1 MAKGKGLGRG
11 LDAIF
16 DDNAFDNTPEEGV
29 MTLRISQID
38 PKNDQP
44 RKNFEPEALAQLADS
59 IAANGVLQ
67 PILVRKTH
75 TDEAHP
81 NHMEPALSARYE
93 IIAGERRFRGAK
105 LAGLSEIPAIVVE
118 ADDLTAARYALIE
131 NLQREDLNP
140 YEEAVAYD
148 RLVKE
153 FGLSQEEVAGQLG
166 RSRSAVANSLRLLD
180 LPEEVVKML
189 VDGTLTAGHGR
200 TLLGLKDK
208 NQIVP
213 LANRCVSRNLSVRE
227 MEQLVKRANRLYTA
241 ELNNLEDGEEKP
253 LEVDYFASLA
263 TRFTSVTGRQC
274 KITETKHKKMFQVEY
289 RDNEDLEE
297 ILKELAGKDF
307 FENY

>member
-1 MAKGKGLGRG
+1 MGKGKGLGRG

-16 DDNAFDNTPEEGV
+16 DDNTFGDAPADGV
-29 MTLRISQID
+29 KPLRISQID
-38 PKNDQP
+38 PKSDQP

-67 PILVRKTH
+67 PILVRQTH
-75 TDEAHP
+75 FDGAYGE
-81 NHMEPALSARYE
+81 RYE

-105 LAGLSEIPAIVVE
+105 LAGLNEIPAIVVE

-148 RLVKE
+148 RLIQD
-153 FGLSQEEVAGQLG
+153 FGLSQEEIAGQLG
-166 RSRSAVANSLRLLD
+166 RSRSAVANALRLLD
-180 LPEEVVKML
+180 LPDEVIKML
-189 VDGTLTAGHGR
+189 VDGNLTAGHGR
-200 TLLGLKDK
+200 TLLGLKDR

-227 MEQLVKRANRLYTA
+227 MEQVVKQANRAYAADLA
-241 ELNNLEDGEEKP
+241 RMENEEAVP
-253 LEVDYFASLA
+253 LQVDYYASLA
-263 TRFTSVTGRQC
+263 DRFTSVTGRQC
-274 KITETKHKKMFQVEY
+274 KITETKNKKIFQVEY

-297 ILKELAGKDF
+297 LLKHLAGNDF
-307 FENY
+307 LDNY

>member
-16 DDNAFDNTPEEGV
+16 DDNAFGEESGDGV
-29 MTLRISQID
+29 KTLRISMID
-38 PKNDQP
+38 PKADQP

-67 PILVRKTH
+67 PILVRQTG
-75 TDEAHP
+75 E
-81 NHMEPALSARYE
+81 RYE

-105 LAGLSEIPAIVVE
+105 LAGLGEIPAIIVE

-148 RLVKE
+148 RLMKE
-153 FGLSQEEVAGQLG
+153 FGLSQEEIAGQLG
-166 RSRSAVANSLRLLD
+166 KSRSAVANSLRLLD

-189 VDGTLTAGHGR
+189 TDGIMTAGHGR
-200 TLLGLKDK
+200 TLLGLKDR

-213 LANRCVSRNLSVRE
+213 LAKRCVSRNLSVRE
-227 MEQLVKRANRLYTA
+227 MEQVVKQANRIYAA
-241 ELNNLEDGEEKP
+241 EQAALEKAVENAGEEP
-253 LEVDYFASLA
+253 VQVDYFASLEN
-263 TRFTSVTGRQC
+263 RFTSCTGRQC
-274 KITETKHKKMFQVEY
+274 KITETRNKKIFQVEY

-297 ILKELAGKDF
+297 LLKHLAGSDF
-307 FENY
+307 LDNY

>member
-16 DDNAFDNTPEEGV
+16 DDNAFGETPTEGV
-29 MTLRISQID
+29 KTLRISQID

-59 IAANGVLQ
+59 IAANGILQ
-67 PILVRKTH
+67 PILVRQTH
-75 TDEAHP
+75 FDIE
-81 NHMEPALSARYE
+81 RYE

-105 LAGLSEIPAIVVE
+105 LAGLNEIPAIVVE

-148 RLVKE
+148 RLIQE
-153 FGLSQEEVAGQLG
+153 FGLSQEEIAGQLG
-166 RSRSAVANSLRLLD
+166 KSRSAVANALRLLD
-180 LPEEVVKML
+180 LPEEVIKML
-189 VDGTLTAGHGR
+189 IDGTLTAGHGR
-200 TLLGLKDK
+200 TLLGLKDRS
-208 NQIVP
+208 QIVP

-227 MEQLVKRANRLYTA
+227 MEQVVKQANRLYAKQQEQSEA
-241 ELNNLEDGEEKP
+241 EEAAP
-253 LEVDYFASLA
+253 SVQVDYFASLA
-263 TRFTSVTGRQC
+263 NRFTSVTGRQC
-274 KITETKHKKMFQVEY
+274 KITETRNKKIFQVEY

-297 ILKELAGKDF
+297 LLKHLAGNDF
-307 FENY
+307 LDNY

>member
-1 MAKGKGLGRG
+1 MAKAKGLGRG
-11 LDAIF
+11 LGAIF
-16 DDNAFDNTPEEGV
+16 DDNEFTEETAGDGV
-29 MTLRISQID
+29 RMLRISSVD
-38 PKNDQP
+38 PKADQP

-67 PILVRKTH
+67 PILVRQTG
-75 TDEAHP
+75 E
-81 NHMEPALSARYE
+81 RYE

-105 LAGLSEIPAIVVE
+105 LAGLAEIPALVLD

-148 RLVKE
+148 RLMRE
-153 FGLSQEEVAGQLG
+153 FGLSQEEIAGQLG
-166 RSRSAVANSLRLLD
+166 KSRPAVANALRLLD

-189 VDGTLTAGHGR
+189 VDGVLTAGHGR
-200 TLLGLKDK
+200 TLLGLKDR

-227 MEQLVKRANRLYTA
+227 MEQVVKQANRIWAAEQAALEKAVETA
-241 ELNNLEDGEEKP
+241 GDAP
-253 LEVDYFASLA
+253 VQVDYFASLEN
-263 TRFTSVTGRQC
+263 RFTSVTGRQC
-274 KITETKHKKMFQVEY
+274 KITETRNKKIFQVEY

-297 ILKELAGKDF
+297 LLKHLAGSDF
-307 FENY
+307 LDNY

>member
-16 DDNAFDNTPEEGV
+16 DDNAFGEESGDGV
-29 MTLRISQID
+29 KTLRISMID
-38 PKNDQP
+38 PKADQP

-67 PILVRKTH
+67 PILVRQTG
-75 TDEAHP
+75 E
-81 NHMEPALSARYE
+81 RYE

-105 LAGLSEIPAIVVE
+105 LAGLGEIPAIIVE

-148 RLVKE
+148 RLMKE
-153 FGLSQEEVAGQLG
+153 FGLSQEEIAGQLG
-166 RSRSAVANSLRLLD
+166 KSRSAVANSLRLLD
-180 LPEEVVKML
+180 LPDEVVKML
-189 VDGTLTAGHGR
+189 TDGIMTAGHGR
-200 TLLGLKDK
+200 TLLGLKDR

-213 LANRCVSRNLSVRE
+213 LAKRCVSRNLSVRE
-227 MEQLVKRANRLYTA
+227 MEQVVKQANRIYAA
-241 ELNNLEDGEEKP
+241 EQAALEKAVDNAGEEP
-253 LEVDYFASLA
+253 VQVDYFASLEN
-263 TRFTSVTGRQC
+263 RFTSCTGRQC
-274 KITETKHKKMFQVEY
+274 KITETRNKKIFQVEY

-297 ILKELAGKDF
+297 LLKHLAGSDF
-307 FENY
+307 LDNY

>member
-16 DDNAFDNTPEEGV
+16 DDNTFGDAPAEGV
-29 MTLRISQID
+29 KTLRISQID
-38 PKNDQP
+38 PKSDQP

-67 PILVRKTH
+67 PILVRQIH
-75 TDEAHP
+75 FD
-81 NHMEPALSARYE
+81 SFQGDRYE

-105 LAGLSEIPAIVVE
+105 LAGLNEIPAIVVE

-148 RLVKE
+148 RLIQE
-153 FGLSQEEVAGQLG
+153 FGLSQEEIAGQLG
-166 RSRSAVANSLRLLD
+166 RSRSAVANALRLLD
-180 LPEEVVKML
+180 LPEPVIKML
-189 VDGTLTAGHGR
+189 VDGDLTAGHGR
-200 TLLGLKDK
+200 TLLGLKDR

-227 MEQLVKRANRLYTA
+227 MEQVVKQANRAYAA
-241 ELNNLEDGEEKP
+241 ELARLENGDDEENQP
-253 LEVDYFASLA
+253 LQVDYYASLA
-263 TRFTSVTGRQC
+263 DRFTSVTGRQC
-274 KITETKHKKMFQVEY
+274 KITETKHKKIFQVEY

-297 ILKELAGKDF
+297 LLKHLAGNDF
-307 FENY
+307 LDNY